1 MLRSKMVPAAMA
13 AVIAL
18 GAASGIAHASD
29 NGRSGEN
36 DRAQERAAILGAKT
50 SIAQAIAAAEQETGG
65 KAIDAG
71 LENQNG
77 NMSYEVEIA
86 KGDKVEKVLV
96 DLQTGKVLKVAAAD
110 TEHGED
116 EDQD

>member
-1 MLRSKMVPAAMA
+1 MLRSRVIPAAMA
-13 AVIAL
+13 AAIAL
-18 GAASGIAHASD
+18 GAASGIAHARDS
-29 NGRSGEN
+29 GGSGEN
-36 DRAQERAAILGAKT
+36 DRAQERAAVLNAKT
-50 SIAQAIAAAEQETGG
+50 SIVQAIAAAEQETGG

-77 NMSYEVEIA
+77 NMSYEVEVA

-110 TEHGED
+110 TEHGEH

>member
-1 MLRSKMVPAAMA
+1 MLRSKIVPAAMA
-13 AVIAL
+13 AFIAL
-18 GAASGIAHASD
+18 GAASGLAYASD
-29 NGRSGEN
+29 NGRSGESGG
-36 DRAQERAAILGAKT
+36 AQERAAALSAKT

-77 NMSYEVEIA
+77 TVSYEVEIA
-86 KGDKVEKVLV
+86 KGDKVEKVFV

-110 TEHGED
+110 TEHGD
-116 EDQD
+116 HEDQD